1 MTLKEAQIIAV
12 RHIAQ
17 RQLPRRLDGV
27 IVPIPAYT
35 DEAALTFLKPEEPEI
50 TMASQRIINR
60 AFARE
65 VRKRGARVVFVPVDA
80 SDYFGWLGQFG
91 STDSPAMRAQYL
103 LWIIAPEPKPVF
115 APEAN

>member
-1 MTLKEAQIIAV
+1 
-12 RHIAQ
+12 
-17 RQLPRRLDGV
+17 
-27 IVPIPAYT
+27 
-35 DEAALTFLKPEEPEI
+35 
-50 TMASQRIINR
+50 
-60 AFARE
+60 